1 MANSK
6 YPKIKITN
14 IVQRANDLVEIGKRD
29 KDELLGVGL
38 QWEMVEQLAQLA
50 PKLDKADA
58 VYQLVKEDGPE
69 ATRKHKIYLA
79 NCIALRSQLAQEIR
93 DAFKT
98 AGIKKKL
105 HSIRRHDRKTDLVQD
120 LNDLAT
126 IGLNYREEFK
136 NIYFNF
142 ELAQTAAH
150 RAKELEHEA
159 AKIELY
165 REDIAAEELEY
176 RNKLYDEIYRD
187 IFEICRCGRRAFKGD
202 PNRLRSYRTIK

>member
-1 MANSK
+1 M
-6 YPKIKITN
+6 
-14 IVQRANDLVEIGKRD
+14 
-29 KDELLGVGL
+29 
-38 QWEMVEQLAQLA
+38 
-50 PKLDKADA
+50 
-58 VYQLVKEDGPE
+58 
-69 ATRKHKIYLA
+69 
-79 NCIALRSQLAQEIR
+79 
-93 DAFKT
+93 
-98 AGIKKKL
+98 
-105 HSIRRHDRKTDLVQD
+105 
-120 LNDLAT
+120 

-142 ELAQTAAH
+142 QLAQTAAH

-165 REDIAAEELEY
+165 REDIAAEELEQ

>member
-105 HSIRRHDRKTDLVQD
+105 HSIRRHDKKTDLVQD